1 MTVFVSVVVV
11 LVLGIVSFTRMTP
24 DLLPNMD
31 FPYVIIMTT
40 YGGQTPETVET
51 VVSKPLEQALSV
63 VDGVKTV
70 TSQSAENY
78 SVIMIEFEDGTN
90 MDSATVDVR
99 SRRDLR
105 FVAGRGRRALSYQG
119 QSEYPSG
126 RYGGC

>member
-51 VVSKPLEQALSV
+51 VVSKPLE
-63 VDGVKTV
+63 
-70 TSQSAENY
+70 
-78 SVIMIEFEDGTN
+78 I
-90 MDSATVDVR
+90 
-99 SRRDLR
+99 
-105 FVAGRGRRALSYQG
+105 GRAHV
-119 QSEYPSG
+119 
-126 RYGGC
+126 